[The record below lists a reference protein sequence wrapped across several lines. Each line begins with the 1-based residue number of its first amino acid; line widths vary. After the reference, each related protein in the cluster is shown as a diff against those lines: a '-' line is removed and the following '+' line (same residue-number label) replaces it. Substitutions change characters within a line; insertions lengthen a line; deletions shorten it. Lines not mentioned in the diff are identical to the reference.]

1 MWIFDS
7 YYRGAV
13 HLWARE
19 RGLVRTAVMQPPSF
33 YLHLLDP
40 APYRGM
46 IEALESLY
54 RLEEVSFCTIYG
66 RQEGYRIYADRG
78 VAEKIEIQTRYA
90 AQLYNVDVRQD
101 QQYLAE
107 RDLFPCGGEDES
119 RFSPDF
125 ESPLR
130 TVRLHISGD
139 PLRRRAI
146 SGVELAWGEAEGGTG
161 GGKWNG
167 KGGGKGN
174 GTEDGKGDGVA
185 EKSLRRLEGG
195 EKAVLSDLMELLRLH
210 DPDVLLVD
218 RGDLW
223 MPLLESKASRLG
235 LEEAISRSGGF
246 RHMAARSYWSYGR
259 ANHKD
264 MALIPEGRIL
274 IDTASSFAYREG
286 GLRGILLAAR
296 LSGLPPNLTARFT
309 PGTLI
314 SSYEVYEALRRGLAV
329 PFRKRDAESI
339 RSFSELKRSD
349 RGGMILQPEPRLYE
363 RVSQI
368 DFTSLY
374 PSIIVKYNLSPETL
388 RHPER
393 RGFLSSAISPLLDLR
408 IEMKRR
414 KKEDASYAGQDAIL
428 KWMLVTSFGYTGY
441 RNAKFG
447 QIEVHE
453 RITAI
458 SRELLMQIK
467 ELAEGMGLEV
477 LHGIVDCLWV
487 KGGGGVAGG
496 KARAGAW
503 AETGMGMELEID
515 EFKQAVERE
524 TGILTEKEDYDWIVF
539 LPLADGGGAYG
550 RYFGRLTSGRV
561 KVRGVMAR
569 RGDTPPYVARMQK
582 EIFEL
587 LAAAASREELQ
598 RIEPAARRIWM
609 TYRESLPE
617 AQPQEMVIR
626 RRVGQTRHS
635 RRCAE
640 AAAIEAHER
649 LGLHLGYEPG
659 NEAEYELQIR
669 SLLGLEPEPGQ
680 EGEAEVSPDAVP
692 KSSETECGGCEN

>member
-7 YYRGAV
+7 YYKGAV

-19 RGLVRTAVMQPPSF
+19 RGLVRTAAVQPPSF
-33 YLHLLDP
+33 YLHLPDP
-40 APYRGM
+40 AAHRGM

-54 RLEEVSFCTIYG
+54 RLEEASFCTIYG
-66 RQEGYRIYADRG
+66 RQEGYLIYADRS

-90 AQLYNVDVRQD
+90 AELYNVDVRRD

-107 RDLFPCGGEDES
+107 RDIFPCGGEDES

-125 ESPLR
+125 ASPLR
-130 TVRLHISGD
+130 EMRLHFCGD

-146 SGVELAWGEAEGGTG
+146 SRVELAWGEAEDE
-161 GGKWNG
+161 K
-167 KGGGKGN
+167 
-174 GTEDGKGDGVA
+174 GTEDGG
-185 EKSLRRLEGG
+185 EKRSRRRLEGD
-195 EKAVLSDLMELLRLH
+195 ERCILSDLMELVRLH

-223 MPLLESKASRLG
+223 MPLLAAKAARLG
-235 LEEAISRSGGF
+235 LEEHISRSGGF
-246 RHMAARSYWSYGR
+246 RRMAARSYWSYGR
-259 ANHKD
+259 ANHRD

-274 IDTASSFAYREG
+274 IDTASSFAYREA
-286 GLRGILLAAR
+286 GLKGILLAAR
-296 LSGLPPNLTARFT
+296 LSGLPPNLAARYT

-329 PFRKRDAESI
+329 PFRKRDAESVRDI
-339 RSFSELKRSD
+339 SDLRRSD

-368 DFTSLY
+368 NFTSLY

-393 RGFLSSAISPLLDLR
+393 RGFLSSVISPLLELR
-408 IEMKRR
+408 IEIKRR
-414 KKEDASYAGQDAIL
+414 KKLDSSYVGQDAIL
-428 KWMLVTSFGYTGY
+428 KWMLVTCFGYTGY

-453 RITAI
+453 RITSI

-487 KGGGGVAGG
+487 RGAGG
-496 KARAGAW
+496 P
-503 AETGMGMELEID
+503 AEAD
-515 EFKQAVERE
+515 EFKQAVERQ

-539 LPLADGGGAYG
+539 LPLADGGGAYN

-587 LAAAASREELQ
+587 LAGASSGKELQ
-598 RIEPAARRIWM
+598 KAEPAARR
-609 TYRESLPE
+609 TLERYREALPQ
-617 AQPQEMVIR
+617 AKPQEMVIR
-626 RRVGQTRHS
+626 RRVGRTSYS

-640 AAAIEAHER
+640 ASAIKAHQR
-649 LGLHLGYEPG
+649 LGLQLEPG
-659 NEAEYELQIR
+659 MEMGYVVVDAGGWEVEAEENATHFDVRHYAA
-669 SLLGLEPEPGQ
+669 LLEKAWQ
-680 EGEAEVSPDAVP
+680 EVAFVFRPQEASG
-692 KSSETECGGCEN
+692 TGG

>member
-1 MWIFDS
+1 
-7 YYRGAV
+7 
-13 HLWARE
+13 
-19 RGLVRTAVMQPPSF
+19 
-33 YLHLLDP
+33 
-40 APYRGM
+40 M

-90 AQLYNVDVRQD
+90 AQLYNVDVRRD

-107 RDLFPCGGEDES
+107 RDLFPCGEEDES

-146 SGVELAWGEAEGGTG
+146 SGVGLVWGETED
-161 GGKWNG
+161 G

-174 GTEDGKGDGVA
+174 GKGDGKGDGAV
-185 EKSLRRLEGG
+185 ERSLRRLEGG

-210 DPDVLLVD
+210 DPDMLLVD

-223 MPLLESKASRLG
+223 MSLLAAKASRLG

-339 RSFSELKRSD
+339 RNFSELKRSD

-428 KWMLVTSFGYTGY
+428 KWMLVTCFGYTGY

-487 KGGGGVAGG
+487 KSGGGVAGAEAKEG
-496 KARAGAW
+496 
-503 AETGMGMELEID
+503 AETGTGIEMEID
-515 EFKQAVERE
+515 GFKQAVERE

-539 LPLADGGGAYG
+539 LPLADGRGAYN

-609 TYRESLPE
+609 EYREGLPE

-649 LGLHLGYEPG
+649 LGLHLEPG
-659 NEAEYELQIR
+659 MEMGYVVVDAGSWKVEAEAGAKNFDVRHYAA
-669 SLLGLEPEPGQ
+669 LLEK
-680 EGEAEVSPDAVP
+680 AWREVAYVFGP
-692 KSSETECGGCEN
+692 